1 MASWKPAQEN
11 PRQLE
16 FSRGAL
22 TFEKIPAHATAR
34 FGALEVDFMAYFRM
48 FGFLICAGIGL
59 LLMPQASATNSST
72 LLSNGV
78 QLTQTTTAG
87 TIQYSFLAPALGSKN
102 TLGSLLI
109 TTDLSGLPRGTF
121 TLTPAITAVKGVLT
135 CTAVSL
141 LSSGGNTIYITYYTG
156 TQTVHVQVKPS
167 FDGLFASAAISS
179 DLPAVS
185 YLDFGSWPS
194 ALGGK
199 PLTVPYDS
207 LAPIYFPSQETF
219 ASAYFDWSQSGATW
233 LTATRATYGGNTAG
247 NFNPL
252 RETLKVAVSPS
263 FDDVLPLINNPVS
276 PSLAQVSG
284 RTVVDIWGGSF
295 GSIASTLTRLGNYGL
310 SHCVALV
317 HTWQRYGYDD
327 ALPSTYPA
335 NPALGGSSEM
345 QDVSTA
351 AAADSCLFGLH
362 ENYVDYYPDYSK
374 FTKSAIALQAN
385 GTSLLGWMNHSTGI
399 QAYATKPTLYATNAS
414 GYAPEIHSS
423 YLTTASF
430 IDGNSSAY
438 PWWRPDMD
446 ATVSGSA
453 TLASFWNNSSKLWQY
468 ERTTHAGPV
477 FGEGRYHWFYSGLL
491 DGVEAQF
498 GAEPTAI
505 TIGTK
510 APLFVDFDLFR
521 IHPLQVNHGMGYS
534 GRWLASGETITS
546 TIAQDAYRMQELIY
560 GHAPYINDYWQSP
573 WHVLQE
579 QNLVS
584 PIAQRYGTQ
593 KATSVQYDVNGAWSS
608 TNAAILAD
616 DFSRAQVTYANGD
629 SIVANSQSSNLVWNG
644 LTLPQFGWAA
654 KGTGMLAYSAL
665 VGGVIADYAQ
675 TPTSIFANARNQAD
689 LLAEPYSAI
698 VKVASFQQTA
708 KGTAQFK
715 LQWNVINGPLPSS
728 DLEFIHLVNY
738 SDTTNVEGI
747 VASSVQTPTTPTNL
761 WTDGLVLVDAP
772 LTVKLSASL
781 PDGSYS
787 VRVGLAPPTGA
798 RIALYGNNDGRGRY
812 TVGDLA
818 VSGHGVTMTF
828 TPSSS
833 TPAIASPDLRLN
845 SAGSVVNFGT
855 VRTDGM
861 VSAQKDISNPSSPKW
876 VLRAY
881 PPYRNV
887 VVQINS
893 STIPEPS
900 SITCSDGQ
908 VLTPTSTG
916 SDFWQVNLLG
926 KLSCKWGN

>member
-1 MASWKPAQEN
+1 
-11 PRQLE
+11 
-16 FSRGAL
+16 
-22 TFEKIPAHATAR
+22 
-34 FGALEVDFMAYFRM
+34 M